1 MLDNRFHR
9 EFLHGRWPDA
19 AAFDCDNDLDLEELA
34 SRLLER
40 FRRNRD
46 VEAFALLMRVSRSRL
61 LAIARNVAR
70 RLAWDVSPQDLVEG
84 ALGRLFAEPACAV
97 VPTGSFLVVA
107 RGLLEQQ
114 ARCRTSRRP

>member
-9 EFLHGRWPDA
+9 ELLHGRWPDA
-19 AAFDCDNDLDLEELA
+19 AAFDCDNDLHLDELA

-40 FRRNRD
+40 FRRHRD
-46 VEAFALLMRVSRSRL
+46 VEAFALLMRVSRGRL
-61 LAIARNVAR
+61 LAIARSVSR
-70 RLAWDVSPQDLVEG
+70 RLAWDASPHELVEG
-84 ALGRLFAEPACAV
+84 ALGRLFTEPACVA

-114 ARCRTSRRP
+114 ARCRAARRP